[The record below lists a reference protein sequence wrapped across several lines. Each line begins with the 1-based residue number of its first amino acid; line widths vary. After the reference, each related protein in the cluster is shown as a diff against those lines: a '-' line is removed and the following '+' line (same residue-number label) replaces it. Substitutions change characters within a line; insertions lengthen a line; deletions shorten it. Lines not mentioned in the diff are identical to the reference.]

1 MASLVHNHD
10 VLDMIT
16 RMLSPQQAI
25 PFSSSSRDF
34 HAAARKHAFS
44 SINLENGITGA
55 SRLIKMYQ
63 SLLKSMDNRTI
74 WPRKLEVDAS
84 ILRPDLYGP
93 LRIRRRFEQLSLD
106 ALIGILK
113 NAYDLEVLY
122 LDGCEDVF
130 ERDQRIAECVVTL
143 PNIAELRLGGMG
155 RASVD
160 VLDRM
165 ISRPKMLW
173 LYFGRV
179 TPSQMLH
186 ATRAAVLDHVEE
198 LVVDGF
204 HLVHREAQREV
215 DSRRRLGKSYPSL
228 RKLTLIGCTV
238 YPFLDLFLDIRWLR
252 ALQCRFPEDVD
263 EVSDNDSPDDQPAHA
278 GFSSQRP
285 LQLEHVSTLSDDA
298 EHIPAPPSNSLELV
312 LLSEPVFPS
321 EGLSDKVSGAVL
333 LRLWLQ
339 GREVMSC
346 SSLTRMVSSGPSRV
360 RYLILRMDSQS
371 SMTRWMAKLP
381 TTLVSSQLICMRVET
396 EVETPDGTLSED
408 SEDSEDE
415 SDKEDSPN
423 SAWPDLL
430 RRMETVHVS
439 AIPSLR
445 FFSVLCDVRRSSY
458 TGGLVC
464 SKLTW
469 GRVERD
475 GDSRVVKPISNV
487 VGECIH
493 RYLQSP
499 EFCKTLQFDED
510 AALRYA

>member
-55 SRLIKMYQ
+55 SRLIRMYQ
-63 SLLKSMDNRTI
+63 SLLKSTDNRTI

-263 EVSDNDSPDDQPAHA
+263 EVSDNDSPDDQPSHA

-321 EGLSDKVSGAVL
+321 EGLSDKVSALALHVDEALSGHNITGETAYHIGFIATHL
-333 LRLWLQ
+333 YASRDR
-339 GREVMSC
+339 GR
-346 SSLTRMVSSGPSRV
+346 
-360 RYLILRMDSQS
+360 
-371 SMTRWMAKLP
+371 A
-381 TTLVSSQLICMRVET
+381 
-396 EVETPDGTLSED
+396 PDGTLSED